1 MTEPAPQ
8 AMSVDEYLR
17 RERMGDVK
25 HEYVGGFVY
34 PLHAEAGG
42 SGTHARLSLNIA
54 AALHAA
60 AEAQDCRLY
69 QEGMQLHLSR
79 SNSYFYPD
87 VMLVCGS
94 DAPSEYYESLPCL
107 LVEVLSPSTANN
119 DRRDKYRAYT
129 ELPSLQTYLIVSQSM
144 RHVVEYQR
152 QGDEWIMREHWG
164 KGVVNVPC
172 LSLSLSMEQIYG
184 RLVPE

>member
-1 MTEPAPQ
+1 MW
-8 AMSVDEYLR
+8 
-17 RERMGDVK
+17 K
-25 HEYVGGFVY
+25 
-34 PLHAEAGG
+34 G
-42 SGTHARLSLNIA
+42 SRTAHYSSSQRTW
-54 AALHAA
+54 
-60 AEAQDCRLY
+60 
-69 QEGMQLHLSR
+69 
-79 SNSYFYPD
+79 
-87 VMLVCGS
+87 S
-94 DAPSEYYESLPCL
+94 DHDACL
-107 LVEVLSPSTANN
+107 LIEVLSPSTANN

-172 LSLSLSMEQIYG
+172 LGLSLSMEQIYG